1 MDSQVHGLFLCFE
14 TWGVKEMRNNIVHIG
29 AAELTYEIRAIVTI
43 AEELNRLGM
52 KTNMENIG
60 DPVTKGEKIP
70 QWMKKIVADL
80 AMQDCSYG
88 YCATKG
94 LLETRQ
100 FLAEQTNQ
108 RGKVQITPEDIIFF
122 NGLGDA
128 ISKVYG
134 LLKREARVI
143 GPSPTYSTHSSAEG
157 AHAGQKPVTYRLD
170 PDNHWYPDMDDLRQ
184 SVKYNPAISGVLIIN
199 PDNPTGAVYPERI
212 LREIIDICREYDL
225 FLICDEIY
233 HNLCYNGTAT
243 RPISDLIGNLPA
255 IAMRGISKELP
266 WPGARCGWIEVYNA
280 DQDETF
286 ARYIES
292 LLNAKM
298 VEVCS
303 TTLPQKA
310 IPPILSHPEYSKYL
324 AARRDRYE
332 VYSNIAYNLLKQVPG
347 LKVNR
352 TNGSFYMSV
361 VFEPN
366 RLTDQQA
373 LPIENTAVREL
384 VERLVAKPDTQTDKR
399 FVYYLLASTGIC
411 VVPISSFCTDER
423 GFRITLLEQDEKEFT
438 QIFQTIADAITSYL
452 QSA

>member
-1 MDSQVHGLFLCFE
+1 
-14 TWGVKEMRNNIVHIG
+14 MRNNIVHIG
-29 AAELTYEIRAIVTI
+29 AGELTYEIRAIVKI
-43 AEELNRLGM
+43 AEEMNRLGL

-60 DPVTKGEKIP
+60 DPVAKGEKIP
-70 QWMKKIVADL
+70 LWIKEIVSGL

-100 FLAEQTNQ
+100 FLADLTNQ
-108 RGKVQITPEDIIFF
+108 RGKAQLTAEDIIFF

-128 ISKVYG
+128 IQKVYG
-134 LLKREARVI
+134 LLKRESRVI

-184 SVKYNPAISGVLIIN
+184 SVKYNPAISAILIIN

-212 LREIIDICREYDL
+212 LQEIITICKEYDL

-243 RPISDLIGNLPA
+243 KPISDLIGDLPA
-255 IAMRGISKELP
+255 IAMKGISKEVP

-280 DQDETF
+280 DKDEMF
-286 ARYIES
+286 ERYIES
-292 LLNAKM
+292 IVNSKM

-310 IPPILSHPEYSKYL
+310 IPPILSHPEYPDYL
-324 AARRDRYE
+324 AQRRNRYE
-332 VYSNIAYNLLKQVPG
+332 NYSNIAYNLLKEVPG

-352 TNGSFYMSV
+352 TNGAFYMSV
-361 VFEPN
+361 VFEQN
-366 RLTDQQA
+366 KLNGHQT
-373 LPIENTAVREL
+373 LPIENPDVREL
-384 VERLVAKPDTQTDKR
+384 VERLVSPPETLSDKR
-399 FVYYLLASTGIC
+399 FVYYMLAATGIC

-423 GFRITLLEQDEKEFT
+423 GFRITLLEQDKKEFT
-438 QIFQTIADAITSYL
+438 QIFTTIANAITTYL
-452 QSA
+452 RSA

>member
-1 MDSQVHGLFLCFE
+1 
-14 TWGVKEMRNNIVHIG
+14 MRNNIVHIG
-29 AAELTYEIRAIVTI
+29 AGELTYEIRAIVKI

-60 DPVTKGEKIP
+60 DPVAKGEKIP
-70 QWMKKIVADL
+70 IWIKEIVSGL
-80 AMQDCSYG
+80 AMNDCSYG

-100 FLAEQTNQ
+100 FLADLTNQ
-108 RGKVQITPEDIIFF
+108 RGQAQITAEDIIFF

-128 ISKVYG
+128 IQKVYG
-134 LLKREARVI
+134 LLKRESRVI

-184 SVKYNPAISGVLIIN
+184 SIKYNPTISGVLIIN

-212 LREIIDICREYDL
+212 LQEIISICKEYDL

-243 RPISDLIGNLPA
+243 RPISDLIGDLPA
-255 IAMRGISKELP
+255 IAMKGISKEVP

-280 DQDETF
+280 DKDEMF
-286 ARYIES
+286 GRYIES
-292 LLNAKM
+292 ILNSKM

-310 IPPILSHPEYSKYL
+310 IPPILSHPEYPNYL
-324 AARRDRYE
+324 AERRSRYE
-332 VYSNIAYNLLKQVPG
+332 KYSNIAYNLLREVPG

-352 TNGSFYMSV
+352 TNGAFYMSV
-361 VFEPN
+361 VFERN
-366 RLTDQQA
+366 RLDSRQT
-373 LPIENTAVREL
+373 LPIEIPQVREL
-384 VERLVAKPDTQTDKR
+384 VEGLVNQPDTLTDKR
-399 FVYYLLASTGIC
+399 FVYYLLASTGVC
-411 VVPISSFCTDER
+411 VVPISSFCTEER

-438 QIFQTIADAITSYL
+438 QVFMTIANAITTYL
-452 QSA
+452 NS

>member
-1 MDSQVHGLFLCFE
+1 
-14 TWGVKEMRNNIVHIG
+14 MRNNIVHIG
-29 AAELTYEIRAIVTI
+29 AGELTYEIRAIVDI
-43 AEELNRLGM
+43 AEKLKKLGI

-60 DPVTKGEKIP
+60 DPVAKGEKIP
-70 QWMKKIVADL
+70 DWIKGIVADL
-80 AMQDCSYG
+80 AMKDCSYG

-94 LLETRQ
+94 VLETRE
-100 FLAEQTNQ
+100 FLAELTNK
-108 RGKVQITPEDIIFF
+108 RGKTQITAEDIIFF

-128 ISKVYG
+128 IQKVYG
-134 LLKREARVI
+134 LLKREARVL

-170 PDNHWYPDMDDLRQ
+170 PENNWYPDIDDMRL
-184 SVKYNPAISGVLIIN
+184 SIKYNPAISAILVIN

-212 LREIIDICREYDL
+212 LKEIIALCKEYDL

-243 RPISDLIGNLPA
+243 RPISDLIGDLPA
-255 IAMRGISKELP
+255 IAMKGISKEVP

-280 DQDETF
+280 DKDPMF
-286 ARYIES
+286 AKYVES
-292 LLNAKM
+292 ILNSKM

-310 IPPILSHPEYSKYL
+310 IPAILSHEEYPKYL
-324 AARRDRYE
+324 EQRKSRYE
-332 VYSNIAYNLLKQVPG
+332 NYSNIAYNLLKEVPG

-352 TNGSFYMSV
+352 TNGAFYMSV
-361 VFEPN
+361 VFEKGLLN
-366 RLTDQQA
+366 SQQT
-373 LPIENTAVREL
+373 LDIENAEVKQLVEEL
-384 VERLVAKPDTQTDKR
+384 VNKEGCEADKR

-423 GFRITLLEQDEKEFT
+423 GFRITLLELDEKEFT
-438 QIFQTIADAITSYL
+438 QIFITIANAVTSYL
-452 QSA
+452 RS

>member
-1 MDSQVHGLFLCFE
+1 
-14 TWGVKEMRNNIVHIG
+14 MRNNIVHIG
-29 AAELTYEIRAIVTI
+29 AGELTYEIRAIVNI
-43 AEELNRLGM
+43 AEELNRLGI

-60 DPVTKGEKIP
+60 DPVAKGEVIP
-70 QWMKKIVADL
+70 MWLKEIVSAL
-80 AMQDCSYG
+80 ALKDCSYG

-100 FLAEQTNQ
+100 FLADLTNQ
-108 RGKVQITPEDIIFF
+108 RGKAQITAEDIIFF

-128 ISKVYG
+128 IQKVYG

-170 PDNHWYPDMDDLRQ
+170 PENHWYPDMDDLRQ
-184 SVKYNPAISGVLIIN
+184 SVKYNPAISGILMIN

-212 LREIIDICREYDL
+212 LREIISICKEYDL

-233 HNLCYNGTAT
+233 HNLCYNSTVT
-243 RPISDLIGNLPA
+243 KPISDLVGDLPA
-255 IAMRGISKELP
+255 IALKGISKEVP
-266 WPGARCGWIEVYNA
+266 WPGARCGWIEVYNG
-280 DQDETF
+280 DKDEMF
-286 ARYIES
+286 GRYIES
-292 LLNAKM
+292 ILNSKM

-310 IPPILSHPEYSKYL
+310 IPHIMAHPEYPKYL
-324 AARRDRYE
+324 EERRNRYE
-332 VYSNIAYNLLKQVPG
+332 RYSNIAYNLLKEVPG

-361 VFEPN
+361 VFERN
-366 RLTDQQA
+366 LLNGKQTLQID
-373 LPIENTAVREL
+373 NTEVREL
-384 VERLVAKPDTQTDKR
+384 VERLVGQPATQYDKR
-399 FVYYLLASTGIC
+399 FVYYLLAATGIC
-411 VVPISSFCTDER
+411 VVPLSSFCTDER

-438 QIFQTIADAITSYL
+438 QIFITIANAITNYL
-452 QSA
+452 NS

>member
-1 MDSQVHGLFLCFE
+1 
-14 TWGVKEMRNNIVHIG
+14 MRNNIVHIG
-29 AAELTYEIRAIVTI
+29 AGELTYEIRAIVKI
-43 AEELNRLGM
+43 AEELNRLGL

-60 DPVTKGEKIP
+60 DPIAKGEKIP
-70 QWMKKIVADL
+70 LWMKEIVSGL
-80 AMQDCSYG
+80 TMQDCSYG

-100 FLAEQTNQ
+100 FLADLTNQ
-108 RGKVQITPEDIIFF
+108 RAKSQITAEDIIFF

-128 ISKVYG
+128 IQKVYG

-184 SVKYNPAISGVLIIN
+184 SVKYNPAISAVLIIN

-212 LREIIDICREYDL
+212 LQEIIAICKEYDL

-233 HNLCYNGTAT
+233 HNLCYNGTT
-243 RPISDLIGNLPA
+243 TKPISDLIGDLPA
-255 IAMRGISKELP
+255 IAMKGISKEVP
-266 WPGARCGWIEVYNA
+266 WPGSRCGWIEVYNA
-280 DQDETF
+280 DKDEMF
-286 ARYIES
+286 KCYVDSI
-292 LLNAKM
+292 LNSKM

-310 IPPILSHPEYSKYL
+310 IPHILGHPEYPKYL
-324 AARRDRYE
+324 EQRRNRYE
-332 VYSNIAYNLLKQVPG
+332 LYSNIAYNLLTEVPG

-352 TNGSFYMSV
+352 TNGAFYMSV
-361 VFEPN
+361 VFERDKLN
-366 RLTDQQA
+366 NKQS
-373 LPIENTAVREL
+373 LPIENPKIREL
-384 VERLVAKPDTQTDKR
+384 VEMHVGLPDTQTDKR

-438 QIFQTIADAITSYL
+438 QIFITIANAITTYL
-452 QSA
+452 KSE

>member
-1 MDSQVHGLFLCFE
+1 
-14 TWGVKEMRNNIVHIG
+14 MRNNIVHIG
-29 AAELTYEIRAIVTI
+29 AGELTYEIRAIVTI
-43 AEELNRLGM
+43 AEEMNRLGL

-60 DPVTKGEKIP
+60 DPVAKGEKIP
-70 QWMKKIVADL
+70 LWIKEIVSGL
-80 AMQDCSYG
+80 TMQDCSYG

-100 FLAEQTNQ
+100 FLADLTNQ
-108 RGKVQITPEDIIFF
+108 RGKSQITAEDIIFF

-128 ISKVYG
+128 IQKVYG
-134 LLKREARVI
+134 LLKRESRVI

-170 PDNHWYPDMDDLRQ
+170 PGNHWYPDMDDLRQ
-184 SVKYNPAISGVLIIN
+184 SIKYNPAISGILIIN

-212 LREIIDICREYDL
+212 LQEIISICKEYDL

-243 RPISDLIGNLPA
+243 KPISDLIGDLPA
-255 IAMRGISKELP
+255 IAMKGISKEIP

-280 DQDETF
+280 DKDEMF
-286 ARYIES
+286 GRYIES
-292 LLNAKM
+292 ILNSKM

-310 IPPILSHPEYSKYL
+310 IPPILSHPEYPVYL
-324 AARRDRYE
+324 AERRSRYE
-332 VYSNIAYNLLKQVPG
+332 KYSNIAYNLLKEVPG

-352 TNGSFYMSV
+352 TNGAFYMSV
-361 VFEPN
+361 VFELGKLN
-366 RLTDQQA
+366 NSQTLT
-373 LPIENTAVREL
+373 IENPKVQEL
-384 VERLVAKPDTQTDKR
+384 VEGLVNSPDTLTDKR
-399 FVYYLLASTGIC
+399 FVYYLLAATGIC
-411 VVPISSFCTDER
+411 VVPISSFCTEER

-438 QIFQTIADAITSYL
+438 QIFITIANAITAYL
-452 QSA
+452 RSV

>member
-1 MDSQVHGLFLCFE
+1 
-14 TWGVKEMRNNIVHIG
+14 MRNNIVHIG
-29 AAELTYEIRAIVTI
+29 AGELTYEIRAIVKI

-60 DPVTKGEKIP
+60 DPVAKGEEIP
-70 QWMKKIVADL
+70 IWIKEIVSGL

-94 LLETRQ
+94 LLATRQ
-100 FLAEQTNQ
+100 FLADLTNQ
-108 RGKVQITPEDIIFF
+108 RGQTQITAEDIIFF

-128 ISKVYG
+128 IQKVYG

-170 PDNHWYPDMDDLRQ
+170 PTNHWYPDMDDLRQ
-184 SVKYNPAISGVLIIN
+184 SVKYNPAISGILMIN

-212 LREIIDICREYDL
+212 LREIISICKEYDL

-233 HNLCYNGTAT
+233 HNLCYNGTMT
-243 RPISDLIGNLPA
+243 RPISDLIGDLPA
-255 IAMRGISKELP
+255 IALKGISKEVP
-266 WPGARCGWIEVYNA
+266 WPGARCGWMEVYNA
-280 DQDETF
+280 DKDPVF
-286 ARYIES
+286 GRYIES
-292 LLNAKM
+292 ILNSKM

-310 IPPILSHPEYSKYL
+310 IPHILGHPEYPKYL
-324 AARRDRYE
+324 EQRRNRYE
-332 VYSNIAYNLLKQVPG
+332 HYSNIAYNLLKEVPG

-352 TNGSFYMSV
+352 TNGAFYMSV
-361 VFEPN
+361 VFERN
-366 RLTDQQA
+366 ALTDTQT
-373 LPIENTAVREL
+373 LPIEIPEVKAL
-384 VERLVAKPDTQTDKR
+384 VEKLVMQPGTLVDKR

-423 GFRITLLEQDEKEFT
+423 GFRITLLEQNEKEFT
-438 QIFQTIADAITSYL
+438 QIFITIANAVTAYL
-452 QSA
+452 NS

>member
-1 MDSQVHGLFLCFE
+1 
-14 TWGVKEMRNNIVHIG
+14 MRNNIVHIG
-29 AAELTYEIRAIVTI
+29 AGELTYEIRAIVGI
-43 AEELNRLGM
+43 AEELKRLGIQV
-52 KTNMENIG
+52 NMENIG
-60 DPVTKGEKIP
+60 DPVTKGEHIP
-70 QWMKKIVADL
+70 DWIKEIVAGL

-100 FLAEQTNQ
+100 FLADMTNK
-108 RGKVQITPEDIIFF
+108 RGHAQITAEDIIFF

-128 ISKVYG
+128 IQKVYG

-157 AHAGQKPVTYRLD
+157 AHAGQRPVTYRLD
-170 PDNHWYPDMDDLRQ
+170 PSNLWYPDMDDLRQ

-212 LREIIDICREYDL
+212 LKEIISICKEYDL

-233 HNLCYNGTAT
+233 HNLCYNGTVT
-243 RPISDLIGNLPA
+243 RPISDLVGDLPA
-255 IAMRGISKELP
+255 IAMKGISKEVP
-266 WPGARCGWIEVYNA
+266 WPGARCGWIEVYNS
-280 DQDETF
+280 DKDEVF
-286 ARYIES
+286 KRYIES
-292 LLNAKM
+292 ILNSKM

-310 IPPILSHPEYSKYL
+310 IPLILAHPEYEKYL
-324 AARRDRYE
+324 EQRRNRYE
-332 VYSNIAYNLLKQVPG
+332 RCSNIAYNLLHEVPG

-361 VFEPN
+361 VFEPD
-366 RLTDQQA
+366 RLNNHQT
-373 LPIENTAVREL
+373 LPIENEQVRQL
-384 VERLVAKPDTQTDKR
+384 VEHLVDKPGTQTDKR

-411 VVPISSFCTDER
+411 VVPMSSFCTDER
-423 GFRITLLEQDEKEFT
+423 GFRITLLEPDEKVFT
-438 QIFQTIADAITSYL
+438 QIFKTIAQTITAYL
-452 QSA
+452 ES